1 MTPTQFKKTLAGLA
15 LEKNDEAAFFC
26 VDRVSV
32 WRWIN
37 GKRKIPKWAIKM
49 LTGVASG
56 NKVDGKKG
64 R

>member
-1 MTPTQFKKTLAGLA
+1 MTPTQFKKALASLGLSKT
-15 LEKNDEAAFFC
+15 EEADLFC

-49 LTGVASG
+49 LTGVTSG
-56 NKVDGKKG
+56 NIVDTRKG